1 LDAIT
6 KKILDFLQKGFVGFC
21 RLYTVLVS
29 ESFYTS
35 SFWWEEQVSSR
46 SIFRILNKNRTSQ
59 KYSKYFNTRWRVE
72 EQSLTRSITRILN
85 KNINQSSRKIDN
97 TTKMASKH
105 GDDEADGYL
114 QDFAE
119 WAVRVDF
126 SQDVED
132 WMEKYCDGFEDADLE
147 GEQCLEF
154 TKLHRKYV
162 GWLESYITKY
172 CDSHDINEDRFYKIM
187 EDRLD
192 DKSKDSSVRSLSLSL
207 SLSVVSQPTHTHT
220 HTVSPG
226 FPSEL

>member
-1 LDAIT
+1 M
-6 KKILDFLQKGFVGFC
+6 
-21 RLYTVLVS
+21 LVS

-35 SFWWEEQVSSR
+35 HRISFWWEEQLSTR

-59 KYSKYFNTRWRVE
+59 KYSILQYTRWRVE

-207 SLSVVSQPTHTHT
+207 SLCSLSTYTHTHT
-220 HTVSPG
+220 HSISR
-226 FPSEL
+226 FSF